1 MKRGKS
7 KMRQSKRKR
16 IVFIVTV
23 ISIIVVLGIVGLFK
37 SGAMIQKDYKKPVR
51 YKKLKYLSY
60 KLEDHYNKKIL
71 CSSGIK
77 EMPYEYQIKKN
88 GKLYGTLI
96 DEYGYPLKKYGH
108 VMEDTIAYNV
118 KHISFGGRGSL
129 LYLDHKNR
137 LYGMGWNSHE
147 EFQIKMPEDKRNNV
161 STAVFRQPVFIMKN
175 IIYASINEG
184 GAVIAMKKDRSVWT
198 WGSNAGGMLGYDKN
212 TDLISCKPK
221 KIFENVKYIAA
232 GGYNMAVITEKN
244 NLYLWGD
251 NTYGQLGNGK
261 KDGWYF
267 GDSNKECWFK
277 PKKVMGDVAAVH
289 IGSGKIIVTRMD
301 GSKWATGIGF
311 GNERS
316 ESEKKVGTRFVMI
329 SK

>member
-1 MKRGKS
+1 
-7 KMRQSKRKR
+7 
-16 IVFIVTV
+16 
-23 ISIIVVLGIVGLFK
+23 
-37 SGAMIQKDYKKPVR
+37 
-51 YKKLKYLSY
+51 
-60 KLEDHYNKKIL
+60 
-71 CSSGIK
+71 
-77 EMPYEYQIKKN
+77 
-88 GKLYGTLI
+88 
-96 DEYGYPLKKYGH
+96 
-108 VMEDTIAYNV
+108 
-118 KHISFGGRGSL
+118 
-129 LYLDHKNR
+129 
-137 LYGMGWNSHE
+137 MGWNSDE

-161 STAVFRQPVFIMKN
+161 STAVFRQPVFIMNN

-184 GAVIAMKKDRSVWT
+184 GAVIAMKKDHSVWT

-261 KDGWYF
+261 KAGWYF

-277 PKKVMGDVAAVH
+277 PKKVMGDVATVH

-301 GSKWATGIGF
+301 GSKWGTGIGF

-316 ESEKKVGTRFVMI
+316 ESGKKVGTRFVMI

>member
-1 MKRGKS
+1 
-7 KMRQSKRKR
+7 MRSKRKKGIMLI
-16 IVFIVTV
+16 IVITG
-23 ISIIVVLGIVGLFK
+23 IIVVLGIVGLFK
-37 SGAMIQKDYKKPVR
+37 SGAMIQKDCKKPVR

-60 KLEDHYNKKIL
+60 KLEDHYNRKIL
-71 CSSGIK
+71 WPSGIK
-77 EMPYEYQIKKN
+77 GMPYEYQIKKN
-88 GKLYGTLI
+88 GTLYGTLI

-108 VMEDTIAYNV
+108 VMKDIIAYNV

-137 LYGMGWNSHE
+137 LYGMGWNSDE
-147 EFQIKMPEDKRNNV
+147 QFQIKMPEEKRNNV

-184 GAVIAMKKDRSVWT
+184 GAVIAMKKDHSVWT

-212 TDLISCKPK
+212 TDLIAYKSK
-221 KIFENVKYIAA
+221 KILENAKYIAA

-244 NLYLWGD
+244 ELYLWGE
-251 NTYGQLGNGK
+251 NSFGQLGNGRQ
-261 KDGWYF
+261 DGWDF
-267 GDSNKECWFK
+267 DDWGKEYRFK

-289 IGSGKIIVTRMD
+289 LESGKVIITRMD
-301 GSKWATGIGF
+301 GSKWGAGIGF

-316 ESEKKVGTRFVMI
+316 QFGKKVSTRFVMI

>member
-1 MKRGKS
+1 MK
-7 KMRQSKRKR
+7 
-16 IVFIVTV
+16 
-23 ISIIVVLGIVGLFK
+23 
-37 SGAMIQKDYKKPVR
+37 
-51 YKKLKYLSY
+51 
-60 KLEDHYNKKIL
+60 
-71 CSSGIK
+71 
-77 EMPYEYQIKKN
+77 
-88 GKLYGTLI
+88 
-96 DEYGYPLKKYGH
+96 
-108 VMEDTIAYNV
+108 DTIAHNV

-129 LYLDHKNR
+129 LYLDYKNR
-137 LYGMGWNSHE
+137 LYGMGWNSVE

-161 STAVFRQPVFIMKN
+161 STAVFRQPVFIMNN

-184 GAVIAMKKDRSVWT
+184 GAVIAMKKDHSVWT

-261 KDGWYF
+261 KAGWYF

-301 GSKWATGIGF
+301 GSKWGTGIGF

-316 ESEKKVGTRFVMI
+316 ESGKKVGTRFVMI

>member
-1 MKRGKS
+1 
-7 KMRQSKRKR
+7 MRQSKRNR
-16 IVFIVTV
+16 IVFIVIV
-23 ISIIVVLGIVGLFK
+23 ISIIVALGIIGLFK
-37 SGAMIQKDYKKPVR
+37 SGSMIQKDYKKSVR

-77 EMPYEYQIKKN
+77 GMPYEYQIKKN

-108 VMEDTIAYNV
+108 VMKDTIAHKV

-129 LYLDHKNR
+129 LYLDYKNR
-137 LYGMGWNSHE
+137 LYGMGWNSDE

-161 STAVFRQPVFIMKN
+161 STAVFRQPVFIMNN

-184 GAVIAMKKDRSVWT
+184 GAVIAMKKDHSVWT
-198 WGSNAGGMLGYDKN
+198 WGSNAGGMLGYDNN

-221 KIFENVKYIAA
+221 K
-232 GGYNMAVITEKN
+232 
-244 NLYLWGD
+244 
-251 NTYGQLGNGK
+251 
-261 KDGWYF
+261 
-267 GDSNKECWFK
+267 
-277 PKKVMGDVAAVH
+277 VMGDVATVH

-301 GSKWATGIGF
+301 GSKWGTGIGF

-316 ESEKKVGTRFVMI
+316 ESGKKVGTRFVMI
-329 SK
+329 LK

>member
-1 MKRGKS
+1 
-7 KMRQSKRKR
+7 MRQSKRKR

-71 CSSGIK
+71 CSSG
-77 EMPYEYQIKKN
+77 KN

-96 DEYGYPLKKYGH
+96 DEYGYPLKKYG
-108 VMEDTIAYNV
+108 
-118 KHISFGGRGSL
+118 
-129 LYLDHKNR
+129 
-137 LYGMGWNSHE
+137 
-147 EFQIKMPEDKRNNV
+147 
-161 STAVFRQPVFIMKN
+161 
-175 IIYASINEG
+175 
-184 GAVIAMKKDRSVWT
+184 
-198 WGSNAGGMLGYDKN
+198 
-212 TDLISCKPK
+212 
-221 KIFENVKYIAA
+221 
-232 GGYNMAVITEKN
+232 
-244 NLYLWGD
+244 
-251 NTYGQLGNGK
+251 QLGNGK

-267 GDSNKECWFK
+267 GDSDKECWFK
-277 PKKVMGDVAAVH
+277 PKKVMKDVAAVH
-289 IGSGKIIVTRMD
+289 MGSGEIIVTRMD

-316 ESEKKVGTRFVMI
+316 ESGKKVGTRFVMI

>member
-1 MKRGKS
+1 
-7 KMRQSKRKR
+7 MRQSKRKR
-16 IVFIVTV
+16 IVFIVTML
-23 ISIIVVLGIVGLFK
+23 SIIVVLGIIGLFK

-51 YKKLKYLSY
+51 YKKLKYLSD

-77 EMPYEYQIKKN
+77 GMPYEYKIKKN
-88 GKLYGTLI
+88 GELYGTLI

-108 VMEDTIAYNV
+108 VMKDTIASNV

-137 LYGMGWNSHE
+137 LYGMGWNSDE
-147 EFQIKMPEDKRNNV
+147 QFQIKMPEDKRNNV
-161 STAVFRQPVFIMKN
+161 STAVFRQPVFIMNN

-184 GAVIAMKKDRSVWT
+184 GAVIAMKKDHSVWT

-212 TDLISCKPK
+212 PDLISCKPK

-232 GGYNMAVITEKN
+232 GGDNMAIITEKN
-244 NLYLWGD
+244 ELYLWGE
-251 NTYGQLGNGK
+251 NTFGQLGNGK
-261 KDGWYF
+261 QDGSKFEDW
-267 GDSNKECWFK
+267 GKEYRFK

-289 IGSGKIIVTRMD
+289 LESGKVIVTRMD
-301 GSKWATGIGF
+301 GSKWGAGIGF

-316 ESEKKVGTRFVMI
+316 QFGKKVSTRFVMI

>member
-1 MKRGKS
+1 
-7 KMRQSKRKR
+7 MRQSKRNR
-16 IVFIVTV
+16 IVFIVIV
-23 ISIIVVLGIVGLFK
+23 IGIIVALGIIGLFK

-77 EMPYEYQIKKN
+77 GMPYEYQIKKN

-108 VMEDTIAYNV
+108 VMKDTIAHNV

-129 LYLDHKNR
+129 LYLDYKNR
-137 LYGMGWNSHE
+137 LYGMGWNSDE

-161 STAVFRQPVFIMKN
+161 STAVFRQPVFIMNN

-184 GAVIAMKKDRSVWT
+184 GAVIAMKKDHSVWT

-232 GGYNMAVITEKN
+232 GGYNMAVITGKN

-261 KDGWYF
+261 KAGWYF
-267 GDSNKECWFK
+267 GDSDKECWFK

-301 GSKWATGIGF
+301 GSKWGVGIGF

-316 ESEKKVGTRFVMI
+316 ESGKKVGTRFVMI

>member
-184 GAVIAMKKDRSVWT
+184 GAVI
-198 WGSNAGGMLGYDKN
+198 
-212 TDLISCKPK
+212 
-221 KIFENVKYIAA
+221 
-232 GGYNMAVITEKN
+232 TEKN
-244 NLYLWGD
+244 DLYLWGD

-267 GDSNKECWFK
+267 GDSDKECWFK
-277 PKKVMGDVAAVH
+277 PKKVMKDVAAVH
-289 IGSGKIIVTRMD
+289 MGSGEIIVTRMD

-316 ESEKKVGTRFVMI
+316 ESGKKVSTRFVMI